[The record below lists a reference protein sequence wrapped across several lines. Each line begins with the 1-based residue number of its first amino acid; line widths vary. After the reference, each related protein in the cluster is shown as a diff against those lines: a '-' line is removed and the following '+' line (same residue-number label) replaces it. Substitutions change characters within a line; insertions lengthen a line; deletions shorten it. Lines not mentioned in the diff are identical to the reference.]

1 MTEARHTKFYI
12 DKRNKKWL
20 GVCAGIA
27 DYSGL
32 DVTVVRIG
40 LVVLT
45 IAGGFPWTLIAYLIA
60 GWMAPRKPTE
70 LYEQKPED
78 KKFWQQVRTSPRRT
92 VREVRGKFREIDRR
106 LADVEIYVTS
116 PRGRLEQE
124 IEKLR

>member
-27 DYSGL
+27 DYTGM
-32 DVTVVRIG
+32 DVTLVRIL
-40 LVVLT
+40 LVVVT
-45 IAGGFPWTLIAYLIA
+45 VCGGFPWTLIAYWIA

-70 LYEQKPED
+70 LYEQNPED

-92 VREVRGKFREIDRR
+92 VREVRAKFREIDRR
-106 LADVEIYVTS
+106 LADVETYVTS
-116 PRGRLEQE
+116 SNGRLAQE
-124 IEKLR
+124 IEQLR